1 VLYLTQGTS
10 RTDSEWIA
18 FGWMVLMV
26 FGFRMMVL
34 FFMFHPVDR
43 LTAKFQ
49 KWWSGGL
56 EEHILAGMISL
67 RRIEGQLVTLIAEN
81 TSKNS
86 SIHVESTSSVN
97 VAVDT
102 SHTHEYDE
110 LFDES
115 SLEGIVVIPFLALFY
130 IYSI

>member
-1 VLYLTQGTS
+1 M
-10 RTDSEWIA
+10 DSEWIA
-18 FGWMVLMV
+18 FGWMVLIF

-56 EEHILAGMISL
+56 EEHILAGMVSL
-67 RRIEGQLVTLIAEN
+67 RRIEGQLVTFIA
-81 TSKNS
+81 KNS
-86 SIHVESTSSVN
+86 SVRVESTRN
-97 VAVDT
+97 IIVAVDT
-102 SHTHEYDE
+102 SHTHQYDE

-115 SLEGIVVIPFLALFY
+115 SLEGVVHFFYLCLFWLY
-130 IYSI
+130 FIHVIFDFVV